1 MKCSVDANIT
11 TNQSESILIVTYVT
25 CGCMTVIGL
34 LAIIG
39 NFLSVLAVVVDPSKV
54 LRTPFNY
61 FLVNL
66 SVSDLIVGC
75 GAIPILI
82 VDDLND
88 PYKGFTNEEN
98 MVSHISF
105 FISTCASTLSMI
117 VLVMDRYFA
126 IESPIYYRTKI
137 NIKRSYIIS
146 ISIWIVSIVLSTGYF
161 LLSFK
166 VFNFVSSNVQ
176 VFANVAVLIFVYISV
191 SKRLQTQQKQFVQ
204 PRTRNVRTFTT
215 TSSLSVPSDNDPQE
229 NHIRKL
235 HSRSSLSNADLYL
248 ERQNRVMKSF
258 SLLLITVLFCG
269 LPATALNYV
278 IMFCTYCNNFILM
291 IFQRFALVLLLV
303 TSALN
308 PYLLSLRLHQFNRA
322 LKGIFC
328 CMQVQSSSGHPPT
341 IKSYKKK
348 KTEKSPNGS
357 KDIILMKKVT
367 NSSFCE
373 IPVNTA
379 VKTVCTISVNTEITL
394 KSEYVG
400 CHA

>member
-1 MKCSVDANIT
+1 MKCSLDANIT
-11 TNQSESILIVTYVT
+11 TNQSKCVLIVTYVT

-82 VDDLND
+82 VNDLND
-88 PYKGFTNEEN
+88 PYKGFTDEEN
-98 MVSHISF
+98 MISHLSF
-105 FISTCASTLSMI
+105 FISTFASTLSMI

-126 IESPIYYRTKI
+126 IESPIYYRIKI
-137 NIKRSYIIS
+137 NIKRSYFIS
-146 ISIWIVSIVLSTGYF
+146 ISIWIVSVVLSAGYF
-161 LLSFK
+161 LLNFE
-166 VFNFVSSNVQ
+166 VFTFVSSNVQ

-191 SKRLQTQQKQFVQ
+191 SKRLQTQQKKFVE
-204 PRTRNVRTFTT
+204 PRTWSVRSFT
-215 TSSLSVPSDNDPQE
+215 TSSTLSVPSDNDPQE

-235 HSRSSLSNADLYL
+235 QSRSSLSNADLYL

-269 LPATALNYV
+269 IPATALNYTA
-278 IMFCTYCNNFILM
+278 MFCTHCNNFILM
-291 IFQRFALVLLLV
+291 IFQRCALGLLLI

-322 LKGIFC
+322 LKAIFC
-328 CMQVQSSSGHPPT
+328 CKEIQSSH
-341 IKSYKKK
+341 
-348 KTEKSPNGS
+348 
-357 KDIILMKKVT
+357 
-367 NSSFCE
+367 
-373 IPVNTA
+373 
-379 VKTVCTISVNTEITL
+379 
-394 KSEYVG
+394 
-400 CHA
+400 